1 MLAFFV
7 LFILAMLAVSGTYTF
22 IVACVRRKELP
33 WFIKEELEKSPYGK
47 YYDSIIAADHWLK
60 DHNAEDVFIESV
72 DGLRLHGLW
81 VPAENSKG
89 TMVLVHGYRSTKYVD
104 FGAAFP
110 LYHEMGFN
118 LLIPDQ
124 RCHGKSEGRFITFG
138 VKECKDILCWIDYH
152 NQKFGMQPVIL
163 SGLSMGAS
171 TVMFAADEPLPDNVR
186 GIISDCGFTSPRDII
201 SCVFRDVTH
210 LPAAPS
216 LWFTNIL
223 AKIFAGFSLTE
234 KDSRKSL
241 AKNKRAV
248 LLIHGTA
255 DDFVPCYMTK
265 ESYRACSG
273 FKKLLL
279 VEGAGHGVSFLVDR
293 DRYIREIKGFLSVCL
308 DKEC

>member
-33 WFIKEELEKSPYGK
+33 WFVKEELEKSPYGK

-60 DHNAEDVFIESV
+60 DHNAEDVFVEST
-72 DGLRLHGLW
+72 DGLKLHGLW
-81 VPAENSKG
+81 IPAKNSKG
-89 TMVLVHGYRSTKYVD
+89 TMILVHGYRSTKYVD

-152 NQKFGMQPVIL
+152 NQKFGMQPVVL

-171 TVMFAADEPLPDNVR
+171 TVMFAAGEPLPDNVR
-186 GIISDCGFTSPRDII
+186 GIISDCGFTSPWDII

-234 KDSRKSL
+234 KGSRKSL

-273 FKKLLL
+273 LKKLLL